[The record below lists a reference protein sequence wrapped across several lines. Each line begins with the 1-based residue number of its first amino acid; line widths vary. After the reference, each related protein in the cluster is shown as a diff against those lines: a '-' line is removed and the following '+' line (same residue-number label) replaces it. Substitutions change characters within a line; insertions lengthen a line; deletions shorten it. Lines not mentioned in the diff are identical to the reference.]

1 MYKLFGKLFLD
12 LIVIFVAVISLS
24 PLMILV
30 GILIKIID
38 PGPVFFMQERIGRY
52 GNKFWFYK
60 FRSMPVN
67 TGDIASDK
75 VGEIKLTWI
84 GKFIRR
90 TNLDE
95 LPQLLNI
102 LKGDMSVVGPRPSI
116 PNQLELIQIRTKN
129 KSIECKPG
137 LTGLAQIKSFD
148 GMSVQKKAEFDA
160 EYVKNISIWNDIKII
175 FGTFIY
181 LLKPPPVY

>member
-1 MYKLFGKLFLD
+1 VYHQFGKRLLD
-12 LIVIFVAVISLS
+12 IAIVASSVIFLS
-24 PLMILV
+24 PLLILIA
-30 GILIKIID
+30 ILIKIFD
-38 PGPVFFMQERIGRY
+38 PGPVFFKQERIGRN
-52 GNKFWFYK
+52 GLPFMFYK

-67 TGDIASDK
+67 TGDIPSDK
-75 VGEIKLTWI
+75 IGDIELTWI
-84 GKFIRR
+84 GKVIRR

-102 LKGDMSVVGPRPSI
+102 LKGDMSVVGPRPPI
-116 PNQLELIQIRTKN
+116 PRQQELIDLRVKN
-129 KSIECKPG
+129 GAISAKPG

-148 GMSVQKKAEFDA
+148 GMSVREKAEFDGS
-160 EYVKNISIWNDIKII
+160 YTNTKTFLTDIKII

>member
-1 MYKLFGKLFLD
+1 MYQKFGKRLLD
-12 LIVIFVAVISLS
+12 IFIVFSAVFILS
-24 PLMILV
+24 PLML
-30 GILIKIID
+30 LIAVMIKTFD
-38 PGPVFFMQERIGRY
+38 PGPIFFKQQRVGRD
-52 GNKFWFYK
+52 GCKFWFYK

-67 TGDIASDK
+67 TGDLASDK
-75 VGEIKLTWI
+75 VGEIQLTWI
-84 GKFIRR
+84 GKVIRR

-102 LKGDMSVVGPRPSI
+102 LKGDMSVVGPRPPI
-116 PNQLELIQIRTKN
+116 PNQKELIEIRTKN

-160 EYVKNISIWNDIKII
+160 EYTNNISIWNDIKII
-175 FGTFIY
+175 FGTFTY